1 MLTKEQRILLE
12 SKTARYQDNV
22 QQAGAY
28 LESRGFTADTIG
40 SARLGVVDEAIEG
53 DPNAAGFRLS
63 IPYITQSGIV
73 NIRFRCLR
81 EHDCGEAS
89 CPKYLSSPGLPNR
102 LYGVRRIVSAGS
114 RICITEGELDA
125 LTFDQLG
132 YSAAGVPGAQSWKR
146 HWRKLFEDFERVYV
160 FGDGDDA
167 GRAFVKLV
175 CAEIPAAVPIVMPD
189 KFDVNKMY
197 TDHGRQFFDELL
209 R

>member
-22 QQAGAY
+22 HLAAEY
-28 LESRGFTADTIG
+28 LEGRGFTADTIG

-53 DPNAAGFRLS
+53 DPHATGLRLS

-73 NIRFRCLR
+73 NIRYRCLR
-81 EHDCGEAS
+81 RHDCGASS

-102 LYGVRRIVSAGS
+102 LYGVRRIMSAGS
-114 RICITEGELDA
+114 RICVTEGELDA
-125 LTFDQLG
+125 ITFDQLS
-132 YSAAGVPGAQSWKR
+132 YPAAGVPGAQSWKR
-146 HWRKLFEDFERVYV
+146 HWRRCFEDFEQVHV

-175 CAEIPAAVPIVMPD
+175 CAEIPASIPHVMPD
-189 KFDVNKMY
+189 RVDVNKMFVEE
-197 TDHGRQFFDELL
+197 GRGFFDELL